1 MLDLEIK
8 KSNYKFP
15 ELFYNIDLDPK
26 QKEIVISFDLKKTE
40 QKCEECYLKIF
51 SRDKNLS
58 ISQRNIQIENLS
70 DENYSGIS
78 KIKIREKNIAEQIK
92 FTVRFHDENTNDYF
106 DKDIEINKSELLSY
120 VKNEQL
126 KSFIIKKRDTI
137 YSEPSYSKTIL
148 SNLKEGNLIYSHG
161 NTENFILV
169 KQSDNNFW
177 ITKEAVEKI
186 SAEEERNFIKA
197 KIIKKSDIPPEIR
210 LVNNSKERLIYE
222 VKDKSKLK
230 IINYY
235 INDKKIVVKETN
247 LIS

>member
-1 MLDLEIK
+1 MELGNEMLDLEIK

-161 NTENFILV
+161 CLLYT
-169 KQSDNNFW
+169 SPSPRD
-177 ITKEAVEKI
+177 
-186 SAEEERNFIKA
+186 
-197 KIIKKSDIPPEIR
+197 
-210 LVNNSKERLIYE
+210 
-222 VKDKSKLK
+222 
-230 IINYY
+230 
-235 INDKKIVVKETN
+235 
-247 LIS
+247 